1 MLVTT
6 LGENSCSSF
15 DLFRVTTVKQILV
28 TTLGFPQ
35 KKVTTL
41 GENVGYFMFC
51 WLLLLDNLILLN
63 KSSGFAF
70 AYRYYTI
77 QGRSIQGN

>member
-15 DLFRVTTVKQILV
+15 DLFRVTTVKQML
-28 TTLGFPQ
+28 
-35 KKVTTL
+35 VTTL

-70 AYRYYTI
+70 AYRYCTI
-77 QGRSIQGN
+77 RTKHSW